1 MNIAEMDRSRWVS
14 NLPQLKNAIRPSFA
28 AEPVADVEPEPFEG
42 FQDAVT
48 EARPGL
54 RLDQVGDRLVPLVF
68 EGDTGWFGNEDTW
81 ILRNLGHVLDDEGTQ
96 ERELL
101 NALDAMSVAESSDS
115 LDIALTRFATA
126 VDQFSELWQQE
137 AEAEQYTAADTY
149 DAERGGAANLDG
161 TPNDTNWNADRTP
174 GTRYFIYYN
183 NSYYY
188 SDQPS
193 GPLDAWATLQARE
206 ESAQALAQPWGD
218 RAGASYTPS
227 GNADLYGGDYVY
239 RLSPGGPWLTK
250 EEADRQAGEPA
261 AEAQPATAQPAEAQP
276 AAATTAEKQQVEAAA
291 AAQTI
296 LDTNVLPAVAL
307 LEKQNPEL
315 AARIGHDRLMARVMK
330 ATSERV
336 ATAPGE
342 GSDAS

>member
-1 MNIAEMDRSRWVS
+1 MDIAEMDQSRWVS

-28 AEPVADVEPEPFEG
+28 MEPVADVEPEPFEG
-42 FQDAVT
+42 FQDTLT

-81 ILRNLGHVLDDEGTQ
+81 ILRNLGHVLDDQGDQ

-101 NALDAMSVAESSDS
+101 QALDAMSVAESSDS
-115 LDIALTRFATA
+115 LTTALTRFATTVEQYA
-126 VDQFSELWQQE
+126 ELWQEE
-137 AEAEQYTAADTY
+137 AEAEQYTTTDTY
-149 DAERGGAANLDG
+149 DAEAGAAASLEG

-183 NSYYY
+183 NGYYY
-188 SDQPS
+188 SDQAS
-193 GPLDAWATLQARE
+193 GPLETWQTLQARE
-206 ESAQALAQPWGD
+206 QSAEALAQPWGD

-227 GNADLYGGDYVY
+227 GNASLYGGDYVY
-239 RLSPGGPWLTK
+239 RLSPTGPWLTQD
-250 EEADRQAGEPA
+250 EADRQASAPA
-261 AEAQPATAQPAEAQP
+261 AETQPVEAP
-276 AAATTAEKQQVEAAA
+276 TAEKQQVEAAA

-296 LDTNVLPAVAL
+296 LDTRVLPAVAK
-307 LEKQNPEL
+307 LERQHPEL

-330 ATSERV
+330 AASERV
-336 ATAPGE
+336 AASPAQ